1 MVSEAEPSSLDGI
14 GNWKSAR
21 LCAKDNQ
28 RTIGVIMET
37 NSKIKQT
44 IFISHSTPEDNL
56 FSLWLASRLSV
67 LGYSVW
73 VDLKNLGGGED
84 SWGKIEKI
92 IKEET
97 VKFVFVVSNRS
108 IKKQGTLNELALA
121 DRQRIDNFI
130 VPVKIENVSPSEFP
144 AEIVRKN
151 CLNFSDSW
159 KDGFAELLDTFE
171 KENVPKS
178 ATVDQDIISSLE
190 ASLNFNNNRL
200 IKNKHETYH
209 SNWFEFRLP
218 NDIYVYQIEN
228 PNDLNLDNIPY
239 ISKFEN
245 DYIVSLACPEC
256 VREVLSFTRFETVEI
271 SKFIENKEYQLPET
285 NLLIKE
291 TNNKVIELLNQ
302 QFGKFLISKG
312 LAKYQLSHGECF
324 YIPWKSSDELSYP
337 KANLRQYGRRLIQLV
352 GKNLD
357 LNWHFAIEGNA
368 FFHPISAYG
377 INYHVAFTKDGVLV
391 DKTKQ
396 HSRRR
401 RVGSTWYNKKWRD
414 LLLGFMLWLS
424 DEGSG
429 TIKMPVCQHFFIEL
443 NNAPIMFKSYVGY
456 VEPEKKS
463 GQDENE

>member
-1 MVSEAEPSSLDGI
+1 
-14 GNWKSAR
+14 
-21 LCAKDNQ
+21 
-28 RTIGVIMET
+28 MEII
-37 NSKIKQT
+37 SKIKRT

-97 VKFVFVVSNRS
+97 LKFIFVVSNLS
-108 IKKQGTLNELALA
+108 IKKQGTLKELAVA
-121 DRQRIDNFI
+121 DRQGIDNFI
-130 VPVKIENVSPSEFP
+130 IPVKIDNVPPSEFP

-159 KDGFAELLDTFE
+159 RDGFVELLDTFE

-178 ATVDQDIISSLE
+178 ATVDQSVISSLE

-209 SNWFEFRLP
+209 SNWFEFKLP
-218 NDIYVYQIEN
+218 NDIYVYKIEN
-228 PNDLNLDNIPY
+228 PDNLNLDNIPY
-239 ISKFEN
+239 PSKFEN
-245 DYIVSLACPEC
+245 DSIVSLACPEC
-256 VREVLSFTRFETVEI
+256 VRDVLGFSGFETVEI
-271 SKFIENKEYQLPET
+271 SKFIENKEYRFSET
-285 NLLIKE
+285 NLLVKE
-291 TNNKVIELLNQ
+291 TSNKVIELLNQ
-302 QFGKFLISKG
+302 QFGMFLISKG
-312 LAKYQLSHGECF
+312 LAKYQLANGESF

-337 KANLRQYGRRLIQLV
+337 KVNLKKYGRRSIQLA

-368 FFHPISAYG
+368 FFHPTSAFG
-377 INYHVAFTKDGVLV
+377 INYHVAFTNDGFLV
-391 DKTKQ
+391 EKTKQ

-424 DEGSG
+424 DEGSEI
-429 TIKMPVCQHFFIEL
+429 IKIPVCKHFFVEL
-443 NNAPIMFKSYVGY
+443 NNAPVMFKSYVGY
-456 VEPEKKS
+456 IEPEKKS

>member
-1 MVSEAEPSSLDGI
+1 VSNKL
-14 GNWKSAR
+14 KH
-21 LCAKDNQ
+21 
-28 RTIGVIMET
+28 
-37 NSKIKQT
+37 T

-97 VKFVFVVSNRS
+97 IKFIFVVSNLS
-108 IKKQGTLNELALA
+108 IKKQGTLKELAVA

-130 VPVKIENVSPSEFP
+130 VPVKIDDVPPSDFP

-151 CLNFSDSW
+151 CLNFSRSW
-159 KDGFAELLDTFE
+159 KDGFVQLLDTFE
-171 KENVPKS
+171 KEIVPKGAS
-178 ATVDQDIISSLE
+178 VDQDIISSLE
-190 ASLNFNNNRL
+190 ASLNFNTNRL

-209 SNWFEFRLP
+209 SNWFEFKLP
-218 NDIYVYQIEN
+218 NNIYIYQIKN
-228 PNDLNLDNIPY
+228 PNNLNLDNIPY

-245 DYIVSLACPEC
+245 DYIISLACPEC
-256 VREVLSFTRFETVEI
+256 FREVLNFTDFETIEVSE
-271 SKFIENKEYQLPET
+271 FIENKECQLPET
-285 NLLIKE
+285 NLLVKE

-302 QFGKFLISKG
+302 EFGRFLTSKG
-312 LAKYQLSHGECF
+312 LAKYQLANGECF
-324 YIPWKSSDELSYP
+324 YIPWKSSYELSYP
-337 KANLRQYGRRLIQLV
+337 KVNLKKYGRRSIQLV

-368 FFHPISAYG
+368 FFQPANVFG
-377 INYHVAFTKDGVLV
+377 INYHVAFTNDGVLV

-401 RVGSTWYNKKWRD
+401 RVGSSWYNKKWRD

-424 DEGSG
+424 DEGSV

-443 NNAPIMFKSYVGY
+443 ANTPVMFKSYVGY
-456 VEPEKKS
+456 IEPEKKMS
-463 GQDENE
+463 QEENE

>member
-1 MVSEAEPSSLDGI
+1 MEADSKL
-14 GNWKSAR
+14 
-21 LCAKDNQ
+21 KD
-28 RTIGVIMET
+28 
-37 NSKIKQT
+37 T

-92 IKEET
+92 IREET
-97 VKFVFVVSNRS
+97 AKFIFVVSNLS

-121 DRQRIDNFI
+121 ERLRINNFI
-130 VPVKIENVSPSEFP
+130 VPVKIDNVPPNLFP

-151 CLNFSDSW
+151 CLNFSNSW
-159 KDGFAELLDTFE
+159 KDGFTELLDTFE
-171 KENVPKS
+171 KEDVPKS
-178 ATVDQDIISSLE
+178 ATVDQNVVSSLE

-209 SNWFEFRLP
+209 SNWFEFKLP

-228 PNDLNLDNIPY
+228 PDHLNLDKIPY
-239 ISKFEN
+239 PSKFEN
-245 DYIVSLACPEC
+245 DSIISLACPEC
-256 VREVLSFTRFETVEI
+256 IRDVLSYSMVEAVEI
-271 SKFIENKEYQLPET
+271 NKFMEDKEYRFSET

-291 TNNKVIELLNQ
+291 TGNKVIDLLNQ
-302 QFGKFLISKG
+302 GFSKFLIAKG
-312 LAKYQLSHGECF
+312 LAKYQLANGECF

-337 KANLRQYGRRLIQLV
+337 KVNLKKYGRRSIQLV

-368 FFHPISAYG
+368 FFHPTTAFG
-377 INYHVAFTKDGVLV
+377 INYHVAFTNHGFLV

-424 DEGSG
+424 DEGSEI
-429 TIKMPVCQHFFIEL
+429 IKIPVCKHFFVEL
-443 NNAPIMFKSYVGY
+443 NNAPVMFKSYVGY

>member
-1 MVSEAEPSSLDGI
+1 
-14 GNWKSAR
+14 
-21 LCAKDNQ
+21 
-28 RTIGVIMET
+28 MET